1 MAGVLYYNYEV
12 NNLEYIKDS
21 SRLSW
26 KDAYNIM
33 ERDYICGYCGSH
45 TSSVMGLKLTES
57 YIRQGYSSK
66 SYRQSGKNGIYI
78 CTHCQLPSFF
88 WDDVQIPG
96 YKFGDEVKGIS
107 DKLAQLYNEAR
118 DCYSV
123 NAYTGVVLLCRKL
136 LMNISIELGA
146 EPNKRFIEYV
156 NYLDDNN
163 YISANS
169 RGWVDKIRKVGNEAT
184 HEAEIKSKEDATNL
198 IKFCEMIMKMNFEYP
213 SLIEE

>member
-1 MAGVLYYNYEV
+1 M
-12 NNLEYIKDS
+12 EYIKNDNS
-21 SRLSW
+21 LFW
-26 KDAYNIM
+26 KDAYDIM
-33 ERDYICGYCGSH
+33 ERDYVCGYCGSH
-45 TSSVMGLKLTES
+45 TSSVVGLGLTEKYKTS
-57 YIRQGYSSK
+57 GYSSVYYQQNK
-66 SYRQSGKNGIYI
+66 KNGIYI

-88 WDDVQIPG
+88 WNDVQIPG
-96 YKFGDEVKGIS
+96 NKFGNEVSGIS
-107 DKLAQLYNEAR
+107 DNLAQLYNEAR
-118 DCYSV
+118 NCFSV

-163 YISANS
+163 YITARS

-198 IKFCEMIMKMNFEYP
+198 IKFCEMIMKTNFEYP
-213 SLIEE
+213 SSAE